1 METDALRWFQLVAD
15 GVTVTEV
22 SEIYAVSQP
31 NVSRALSRLERD
43 VGADLFR
50 RSGRLLRLTAA
61 GAAFKRHVD
70 HLIHELDD
78 GLAAVGEVVDP
89 DRGEVTLAF
98 PLSLG
103 TWYVPELL
111 SAFLA
116 GHPHVRFELLRTTV
130 GESGEIDRW
139 LATRRAD
146 LEITT
151 HRVRGPGVQWRQ
163 VAVEPL
169 LLAVPLGHRLADR
182 DSASLTDVRG
192 EAFVLRR
199 APSGMREQVLAL
211 CRAAGFEPEVAYEV
225 DDLPTVR
232 GFVGAGL
239 GVAVVPAMGLTA
251 PLTLGTVRLLPLT
264 DPGAARGIGLAW
276 LDPGGRLPSAERF
289 RRFVLGTV
297 TPTREPMRD

>member
-1 METDALRWFQLVAD
+1 MA
-15 GVTVTEV
+15 
-22 SEIYAVSQP
+22 
-31 NVSRALSRLERD
+31 
-43 VGADLFR
+43 
-50 RSGRLLRLTAA
+50 
-61 GAAFKRHVD
+61 
-70 HLIHELDD
+70 
-78 GLAAVGEVVDP
+78 
-89 DRGEVTLAF
+89 
-98 PLSLG
+98 
-103 TWYVPELL
+103 
-111 SAFLA
+111 
-116 GHPHVRFELLRTTV
+116 
-130 GESGEIDRW
+130 
-139 LATRRAD
+139 
-146 LEITT
+146 
-151 HRVRGPGVQWRQ
+151 PG
-163 VAVEPL
+163 AVEPL

-182 DSASLTDVRG
+182 DSASLTDVHG